1 MLFQLQQETDH
12 EEGISS
18 AAVLYMLSGFCYIL
32 LSLRTVLAKKFQG
45 CEQRID
51 EKNQQR
57 LSEKDNG
64 NGAQM

>member
-1 MLFQLQQETDH
+1 LFQLQQETDH

-18 AAVLYMLSGFCYIL
+18 ATVLYKLSGFCYIL
-32 LSLRTVLAKKFQG
+32 LSLRTALAKKFQG

-51 EKNQQR
+51 EKKLPR